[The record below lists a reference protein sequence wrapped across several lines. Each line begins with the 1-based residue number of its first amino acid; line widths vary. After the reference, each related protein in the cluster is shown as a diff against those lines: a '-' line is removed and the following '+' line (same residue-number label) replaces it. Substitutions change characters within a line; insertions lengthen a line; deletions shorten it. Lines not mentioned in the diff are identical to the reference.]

1 MYSRVAPWQQN
12 ALFCTIILADV
23 LLIFIFASLKHANGR
38 GMKPA
43 QLRSYRGR
51 RNSTAHPSTAAKGKQ
66 GGLEMEKMTRMYL
79 KASELGKRLS
89 KGQTMTEY
97 ALILAAVAIV
107 VFITY
112 EVMGQDIS
120 TLVGRIDTALTT
132 S

>member
-1 MYSRVAPWQQN
+1 
-12 ALFCTIILADV
+12 
-23 LLIFIFASLKHANGR
+23 
-38 GMKPA
+38 MKMERLT
-43 QLRSYRGR
+43 QL
-51 RNSTAHPSTAAKGKQ
+51 
-66 GGLEMEKMTRMYL
+66 YL
-79 KASELGKRLS
+79 KGRELTKRLS

-120 TLVGRIDTALTT
+120 SLVNRVDSALTT